1 MYPIVCGSLSEVG
14 RNIKLEVYQEPV
26 QDFWCSIGIKA
37 IVVICNY
44 VNWMRPYNNGS

>member
-26 QDFWCSIGIKA
+26 QHSRFSICWSVA
-37 IVVICNY
+37 IICND
-44 VNWMRPYNNGS
+44 VKLDASLK